1 MISHSRPS
9 LEQEELEAVA
19 QVLRSGQVAQG
30 PAVARFERAMAAYL
44 GRRGAVA
51 VSSGT
56 VALELALRGLG
67 VKAGDEVIMPS
78 YVCAALW
85 LATTRAGGE
94 PRLVDIQPDTFNLDP
109 DLVAKAITPRTRA
122 ILVPHLFGL
131 PADLSRLKTLG
142 VPLVEDCAQTLGA
155 AVQGTRVGTAGTI
168 TICSFYATKL
178 LCTGEGGMLLADDE
192 EMLEQARAWR
202 EYDQRPV
209 LVPGALNYKMTDLQ
223 AAMGVRQLERLP
235 TFLARRLSLAASYDK
250 MLAGVN
256 AIRPTAPHQWTHVYY
271 RYVLRIPSLKSR
283 KNALAELLTRLER
296 RGVQCR
302 RPVFQSLHR
311 YLGLESF
318 PQSDVAHDTAL
329 SIPIYPSLSEDDAAR
344 VTQAL
349 TEEVT

>member
-1 MISHSRPS
+1 MIPHSRPT
-9 LEQEELEAVA
+9 LEQEELEAVV

-30 PAVARFERAMAAYL
+30 PGVIRFERAMAAYL

-56 VALELALRGLG
+56 AALELALRALG
-67 VKAGDEVIMPS
+67 AKAGEEIIMPS

-85 LATTRAGGE
+85 LATTRAGAE

-155 AVQGTRVGTAGTI
+155 AVHGTRVGTVGRI

-192 EMLEQARAWR
+192 ELLEQARAWR

-209 LVPGALNYKMTDLQ
+209 LVPNALNYKMTDFQ

-235 TFLARRLSLAASYDK
+235 TFLARRLSLAASYHK
-250 MLAGVN
+250 SLANSN
-256 AIRPTAPHQWTHVYY
+256 AVHPTAPDRWTHVYY
-271 RYVLRIPSLKSR
+271 RYVLRIPSFRNSKDL
-283 KNALAELLTRLER
+283 LADLLTRLER
-296 RGVQCR
+296 RGIQCR
-302 RPVFQSLHR
+302 RPVFQPLHR
-311 YLGLESF
+311 YLGLEGF
-318 PQSDVAHDTAL
+318 PQSEMAHDTAL
-329 SIPIYPSLSEDDAAR
+329 SIPIYPGLSEKDAAR

-349 TEEVT
+349 VEELT